1 MINSQDKMP
10 LWLIMQLVCG
20 IDDLKKTQAFLVK
33 DQFTN
38 LQEKVQYRNI
48 TVYARGKVPICCVLV
63 QVMTQV
69 KTQVMTQE
77 DILLSKP

>member
-1 MINSQDKMP
+1 MIDSQDKML

-20 IDDLKKTQAFLVK
+20 IDDLKKTQAFLMK

-48 TVYARGKVPICCVLV
+48 TVYARG
-63 QVMTQV
+63 
-69 KTQVMTQE
+69 
-77 DILLSKP
+77 